1 MQNLTPSLGPTSS
14 ALICG
19 FLRRKDVLPHSSMQ
33 QVFTPYLLG
42 MGHELITQKSTRE
55 KTSKSFES
63 AVPAANRR
71 LVGRGRSQWAA
82 QDHSDPCEN
91 PEEPIL
97 FQYDHHC
104 YLNVMAITYF
114 LLQFL
119 LPMHMVNISKIIYHC
134 IAPIFFF
141 PK

>member
-1 MQNLTPSLGPTSS
+1 M
-14 ALICG
+14 
-19 FLRRKDVLPHSSMQ
+19 
-33 QVFTPYLLG
+33 
-42 MGHELITQKSTRE
+42 
-55 KTSKSFES
+55 
-63 AVPAANRR
+63 
-71 LVGRGRSQWAA
+71 GRGRSQWAA

-134 IAPIFFF
+134 IIPIFFLNSMNYCKTTLF
-141 PK
+141 RVELFGDENGKLSYQTN